1 MRKLIPLALL
11 VLCSCATSSDIEKLQ
26 GQIRELQDQLAAVK
40 RSSAGKEE
48 VQSVNQ
54 KIADQTAQLLKSNAA
69 LVAKVDQMDER
80 ANNNQGALEQTNYRL
95 DKLSQ
100 QMTQAQHDID
110 DLKVAVARP
119 PAAAAAAPQPGV
131 VGPAVVG
138 TAAAVQPPAQPQPP
152 MSEINVPAP
161 ASENPMEVYQAAY
174 RDYQRG
180 NWDLALAGFR
190 DFLTRYPD
198 SELTPNAEY
207 WIGESLYSQKKYPE
221 AIDQFN
227 RVVDKYPKSDKAP
240 GALLKKGYGYLAMN
254 DRPRAIVQFQ
264 YVVHEYPN
272 SREAALA
279 KDRLRQLGIDTK

>member
-1 MRKLIPLALL
+1 MKKLIPLALI

-40 RSSAGKEE
+40 RSSAGKDE

-54 KIADQTAQLLKSNAA
+54 KIADQTAQLLKSNAT

-80 ANNNQGALEQTNYRL
+80 ANNTQGTLEQTNYRL

-100 QMTQAQHDID
+100 QVTQSQHDID
-110 DLKVAVARP
+110 ELKAAVAHQ
-119 PAAAAAAPQPGV
+119 PAAAVSAPAGGA
-131 VGPAVVG
+131 VGPVVP
-138 TAAAVQPPAQPQPP
+138 TATAAQPQPP

-161 ASENPMEVYQAAY
+161 SSENPMEVYQAAY

-190 DFLTRYPD
+190 DFLQKYPD

-207 WIGESLYSQKKYPE
+207 WIGESLYSQKKYSE

-272 SREAALA
+272 SRESALA
-279 KDRLRQLGIDTK
+279 KDRLKQLGIDIK

>member
-1 MRKLIPLALL
+1 MRKLLPLALIIL
-11 VLCSCATSSDIEKLQ
+11 GGCATSSDVQKLQ
-26 GQIRELQDQLAAVK
+26 GEIRELQDELAQVK
-40 RSSAGKEE
+40 RTSAGKEE

-54 KIADQTAQLLKSNAA
+54 RIADQTQQLLKSNAT
-69 LVAKVDQMDER
+69 LVAKVDQIEER
-80 ANNNQGALEQTNYRL
+80 GNNAQGSIEQTNYRL
-95 DKLSQ
+95 DRLAQ
-100 QMTQAQHDID
+100 QMTQSQHDIE
-110 DLKVAVARP
+110 DLKAAVAR
-119 PAAAAAAPQPGV
+119 AAAAPPPTSTV
-131 VGPAVVG
+131 SPAMPTG
-138 TAAAVQPPAQPQPP
+138 TANPGPQPA
-152 MSEINVPAP
+152 MTEVNVPAP

-190 DFLTRYPD
+190 DFLTRYPE
-198 SELTPNAEY
+198 SELAPNAEY
-207 WIGESLYSQKKYPE
+207 WIGESLYSQKKYSE

-272 SREAALA
+272 SRESALA
-279 KDRLRQLGIDTK
+279 KDRLKQLGIDIK

>member
-1 MRKLIPLALL
+1 MRKLLPLALIIL
-11 VLCSCATSSDIEKLQ
+11 GGCATSSDVQKLQ
-26 GQIRELQDQLAAVK
+26 SEIHELQDELAQVK
-40 RSSAGKEE
+40 RTSAGKEE

-54 KIADQTAQLLKSNAA
+54 RIADQTQQLLKSNAT
-69 LVAKVDQMDER
+69 LVAKVDQIEER
-80 ANNNQGALEQTNYRL
+80 GNNTQGSIEQTNYRL
-95 DKLSQ
+95 DRLAQ
-100 QMTQAQHDID
+100 QMTQSQHDIE
-110 DLKVAVARP
+110 DLKAAVAR
-119 PAAAAAAPQPGV
+119 AAAAPPPTSAV
-131 VGPAVVG
+131 SPAMPTG
-138 TAAAVQPPAQPQPP
+138 AANPNAQPA
-152 MSEINVPAP
+152 MTEVNVPAP

-198 SELTPNAEY
+198 SELAPNAEY
-207 WIGESLYSQKKYPE
+207 WIGESLYSQKKYSE

-272 SREAALA
+272 SRESALA
-279 KDRLRQLGIDTK
+279 KDRLKQLGIDIK

>member
-1 MRKLIPLALL
+1 MRKLIPAALL
-11 VLCSCATSSDIEKLQ
+11 LLCSCATSSDVEKLQ

-40 RSSAGKEE
+40 RTSAGKEE

-54 KIADQTAQLLKSNAA
+54 KIADQTAQLLKSNAT

-80 ANNNQGALEQTNYRL
+80 ANNTQGALEQTNYRL
-95 DKLSQ
+95 DNLSQ
-100 QMTQAQHDID
+100 QMTQSQHDIE
-110 DLKVAVARP
+110 DLKAAVNRP
-119 PAAAAAAPQPGV
+119 PAAATIAPQPGS
-131 VGPAVVG
+131 VGPTVP
-138 TAAAVQPPAQPQPP
+138 AAAAAAQPQPP

-190 DFLTRYPD
+190 DFLQKYPD

-207 WIGESLYSQKKYPE
+207 WIGESLYSEKKYSE

>member
-1 MRKLIPLALL
+1 MRKLLPLALI
-11 VLCSCATSSDIEKLQ
+11 VLGGCATSSDVQKLQ
-26 GQIRELQDQLAAVK
+26 SEIRELQDQLAQVK
-40 RSSAGKEE
+40 RTSAGKEE

-54 KIADQTAQLLKSNAA
+54 RIADQTQQLLKSNAT
-69 LVAKVDQMDER
+69 LVAKVDQMEER
-80 ANNNQGALEQTNYRL
+80 ANNTQGSIEQTNYRL
-95 DKLSQ
+95 DRLAQ
-100 QMTQAQHDID
+100 QITQSQHDIE
-110 DLKVAVARP
+110 DLKAAVAR
-119 PAAAAAAPQPGV
+119 AAAAP
-131 VGPAVVG
+131 PATSTVSPAMPANTS
-138 TAAAVQPPAQPQPP
+138 TAPQPS
-152 MSEINVPAP
+152 MTEVNVPAP

-190 DFLTRYPD
+190 DFLARYPE
-198 SELTPNAEY
+198 SELAPNAEY
-207 WIGESLYSQKKYPE
+207 WIGESLYSQKKYSE

-272 SREAALA
+272 SRESALA
-279 KDRLRQLGIDTK
+279 KDRLKQLGIDIK

>member
-1 MRKLIPLALL
+1 MRKLLPLALIIL
-11 VLCSCATSSDIEKLQ
+11 GGCATSSDVQKLQ
-26 GQIRELQDQLAAVK
+26 SEIHELQDELAQVK
-40 RSSAGKEE
+40 RTSAGKEE

-54 KIADQTAQLLKSNAA
+54 RIADQTQQLLKSNAT
-69 LVAKVDQMDER
+69 LVAKVDQIEER
-80 ANNNQGALEQTNYRL
+80 GNNTQGSIEQTNYRL
-95 DKLSQ
+95 DRLAQ
-100 QMTQAQHDID
+100 QMTQSQHDIE
-110 DLKVAVARP
+110 DLKAAVAR
-119 PAAAAAAPQPGV
+119 AAAAPPPTSTGSPAMPTANPG
-131 VGPAVVG
+131 
-138 TAAAVQPPAQPQPP
+138 PQPA
-152 MSEINVPAP
+152 MSEVNVPAP

-190 DFLTRYPD
+190 DFLTRYPE
-198 SELTPNAEY
+198 SELAPNAEY
-207 WIGESLYSQKKYPE
+207 WIGESLYSQKKYSE

-272 SREAALA
+272 SRESALA
-279 KDRLRQLGIDTK
+279 KDRLKQLGIDIK